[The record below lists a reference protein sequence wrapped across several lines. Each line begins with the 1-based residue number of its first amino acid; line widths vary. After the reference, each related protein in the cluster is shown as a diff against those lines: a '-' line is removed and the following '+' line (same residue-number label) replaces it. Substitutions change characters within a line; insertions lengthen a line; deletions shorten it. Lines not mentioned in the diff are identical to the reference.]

1 MKFRVSGNEFHPLTV
16 NLFPVYKK
24 FMLNNNNYF
33 TKQVQNH
40 TNNVL
45 STDDVALA
53 DDAVEPVSLFVSFH
67 NIIQL
72 IIALNTLTLK
82 SANTALIIITA
93 TILYILNSDSNDNK
107 EL

>member
-1 MKFRVSGNEFHPLTV
+1 
-16 NLFPVYKK
+16 
-24 FMLNNNNYF
+24 MLNHNNYF

-40 TNNVL
+40 TNVL
-45 STDDVALA
+45 PPDDVALA

-82 SANTALIIITA
+82 SANSVLIIITA